1 VLILI
6 SSIGIISI
14 ILGGIKLKYDKSSW
28 TVIIGVILIFV
39 SLILA
44 IIPAATGTLTNLS
57 LISAGLIFV
66 GIALVVGGA
75 LVSDKKSKE

>member
-28 TVIIGVILIFV
+28 IVIIGVMLIFV

-44 IIPAATGTLTNLS
+44 IISAATGTILS
-57 LISAGLIFV
+57 WISAGLIFT

-75 LVSDKKSKE
+75 LVSDKKDKE